1 MLNKMNKFVFSILLT
16 AVTLLF
22 FNSPD
27 ISFAV
32 DKGGCLTCHQYPGL
46 VRLEETGDFKMLH
59 IDEEKHLASAHGKV
73 ECKKCHAEVVE
84 IPHTGK
90 TKVECTK
97 TCHIEDREKIDAT
110 DPSSLRAYH
119 KDEIFAITRL
129 EDGSSCRICHPL
141 YPHSKNRK
149 VRALANM
156 HTGFLLCEVCHLK
169 KGSLNNLAYDW
180 KKPDVFEFI
189 GEPYGTHEKRE
200 SKKPKESN
208 GVMSKMLK
216 IFSEEGNGPN
226 GEKKAEYLISRI
238 AVFSIN
244 KDKKELL
251 MNTKDNE
258 KAKEFLDKEKEMQP
272 AEKERELKYF
282 HREIA
287 KQEVSVA
294 CDKCHSSNS
303 ILDFRKL
310 GFSEIEARDLEY
322 MNIKSLLT
330 KYETFVI
337 PNLFG
342 PK

>member
-1 MLNKMNKFVFSILLT
+1 MLNKMNKFLFSILLA
-16 AVTLLF
+16 AVTLFF
-22 FNSPD
+22 FNLPD
-27 ISFAV
+27 VSFAV

-59 IDEEKHLASAHGKV
+59 IDEEKHLASAHG
-73 ECKKCHAEVVE
+73 EIDCKKCHAEVVE

-97 TCHIEDREKIDAT
+97 TCHIEDRKKIDAT
-110 DPSSLRAYH
+110 DPDSLRSYH

-129 EDGSSCRICHPL
+129 EDGSSCRVCHPL
-141 YPHSKNRK
+141 YPHSKNNK

-169 KGSLNNLAYDW
+169 KDSLRNLAYDW

-189 GEPYGTHEKRE
+189 GKPYGTHEKRK

-208 GVMSKMLK
+208 GAISKMLK
-216 IFSEEGNGPN
+216 IFSEEGNGSN
-226 GEKKAEYLISRI
+226 GEKKTEYLISRI
-238 AVFSIN
+238 AVFSIDS
-244 KDKKELL
+244 DKKDLL

-258 KAKEFLDKEKEMQP
+258 KAKEFLDREKEMQP
-272 AEKERELKYF
+272 AEKERELIYF

-287 KQEVSVA
+287 KQEISVA
-294 CDKCHSSNS
+294 CDECHSPNG

-310 GFSEIEARDLEY
+310 GFNETETKDLEY

>member
-1 MLNKMNKFVFSILLT
+1 MLNKMNKFVFWILLT

-27 ISFAV
+27 VSFAV

-46 VRLEETGDFKMLH
+46 VRLEENGDFKMLH

-73 ECKKCHAEVVE
+73 DCKKCHAEVVE

-97 TCHIEDREKIDAT
+97 TCHFEDREKIDAT
-110 DPSSLRAYH
+110 DASALGEYH
-119 KDEIFAITRL
+119 KDEIFAITL
-129 EDGSSCRICHPL
+129 IEDKSSCRVCHPL
-141 YPHSKNRK
+141 YPHSEHNK
-149 VRALANM
+149 VRALVNM
-156 HTGFLLCEVCHLK
+156 HTGFLLCEVCHIK
-169 KGSLNNLAYDW
+169 KESSKKLTYDW
-180 KKPDVFEFI
+180 KKPDLFEFI
-189 GEPYGTHEKRE
+189 GEPYGTHEKQE
-200 SKKPKESN
+200 KKEAPKNN
-208 GVMSKMLK
+208 GVISKMLK
-216 IFSEEGNGPN
+216 IFSEEENGPN
-226 GEKKAEYLISRI
+226 GETKIEYLISRI
-238 AVFSIN
+238 AVFHN
-244 KDKKELL
+244 KKLL
-251 MNTKDNE
+251 MNTKDND
-258 KAKEFLDKEKEMQP
+258 KAKDFLDREKSLSAEDKEKE
-272 AEKERELKYF
+272 LKSF

-287 KQEVSVA
+287 RHEISTA
-294 CDKCHSSNS
+294 CDECHSPNG

-310 GFSEIEARDLEY
+310 GFDEKQSKDLEY

>member
-1 MLNKMNKFVFSILLT
+1 MNKFVFSILLT

-22 FNSPD
+22 LNSPD
-27 ISFAV
+27 VSFAV

-73 ECKKCHAEVVE
+73 DCKKCHAEVVE

-97 TCHIEDREKIDAT
+97 TCHVEDREKIDAA
-110 DPSSLRAYH
+110 DASALSEYH

-129 EDGSSCRICHPL
+129 EDKSSCRVCHPL
-141 YPHSKNRK
+141 YPHSNNNK

-169 KGSLNNLAYDW
+169 KDSSKKLTYDW

-200 SKKPKESN
+200 SKKPEKNN

-216 IFSEEGNGPN
+216 IFSEEGNGAN
-226 GEKKAEYLISRI
+226 GEKKTEYLISRI
-238 AVFSIN
+238 AVFSI
-244 KDKKELL
+244 KSDKKELL

-287 KQEVSVA
+287 KQEISVA
-294 CDKCHSSNS
+294 CDECHSPNG

-310 GFSEIEARDLEY
+310 GFNETEAKDLEY